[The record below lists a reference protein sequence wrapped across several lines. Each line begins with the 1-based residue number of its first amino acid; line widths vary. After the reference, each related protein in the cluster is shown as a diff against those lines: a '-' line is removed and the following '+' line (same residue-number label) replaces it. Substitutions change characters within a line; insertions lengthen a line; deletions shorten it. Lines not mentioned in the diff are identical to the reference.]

1 VAPSSRAQ
9 LRLVAEP
16 SNVPAAR
23 RFVDA
28 ALADWGREALA
39 DDVGVCVSELTTN
52 ATLHSGATFF
62 QLEVEQYDD
71 GVRVAVADHGMGP
84 VDVLARQPEL
94 SDAFLDDL
102 TADDAFATG
111 RGMFLVAALAHE
123 WGIDELPSG
132 KRVWAE
138 FRTTFAGEDE
148 AQPTA
153 PYVSRTK
160 ERATTV
166 PDADRWAVV
175 RFRGCPAAVVI
186 AHDANL
192 AEYTRELQ
200 LIGDQLHEPS
210 FQRLAEVLGGYVA
223 EHAPNWEPAR
233 IQAHDA
239 CQRGETH
246 VDFDILADREIRA
259 SIRFLRSL
267 IGEAEALSLEGRLM
281 TLPAP
286 EPVQRLRDWME
297 GEFLA
302 QIEDG
307 AAPLPYPDWL
317 AGVRR

>member
-1 VAPSSRAQ
+1 
-9 LRLVAEP
+9 LVAEP

-39 DDVGVCVSELTTN
+39 EDVGVCVSELTTN

-132 KRVWAE
+132 KRIWAE
-138 FRTTFAGEDE
+138 FRLDAAATDTE

-153 PYVSRTK
+153 PYVSRTD
-160 ERATTV
+160 EREAPV
-166 PDADRWAVV
+166 LDADRWAVV
-175 RFRGCPAAVVI
+175 RFRCCPAALVI
-186 AHDANL
+186 AHDANI

-210 FQRLAEVLGGYVA
+210 FQRLADVLGSYVA
-223 EHAPNWEPAR
+223 DHAPNWEPAL
-233 IQAHDA
+233 IQAHEA
-239 CQRGETH
+239 FQRGQEH
-246 VDFDILADREIRA
+246 VDFDVLADRDIRA
-259 SIRFLRSL
+259 SIQFLRSL
-267 IGEAEALSLEGRLM
+267 IGEAEALSRDGRLM

-297 GEFLA
+297 AEFLA
-302 QIEDG
+302 QIEDD
-307 AAPLPYPDWL
+307 AEPLRYPDWA